1 MASISNLPYAEG
13 KKPPFKKGAQSS
25 SISKARCFECNST
38 DHLVADCPKAIEK
51 EKGALEAK
59 LEAIKKKKRVKVKNA
74 NIGREENYEEE
85 KSSRGGTIGKGKG
98 KRVATEVRLLERFI
112 SIKEAANFEEWTRK
126 RRNITPGH
134 RVDLSDME
142 DFFYELFAIWLFPH
156 IVFQYFVLNL
166 VGVGDHIG
174 VGKIFNKH
182 TFKRMGFSRNEEGML
197 VRGGQD
203 DNDESDEDDDEN
215 EGQEAMKM
223 DEEESEEE
231 PEEETLEEK

>member
-1 MASISNLPYAEG
+1 MASISNLPYAEVFNKRR
-13 KKPPFKKGAQSS
+13 KKPPFKKEAQSS

-59 LEAIKKKKRVKVKNA
+59 LETIKKNKRVKVKNV
-74 NIGREENYEEE
+74 NIGMEENYEEE
-85 KSSRGGTIGKGKG
+85 ESSRGGTIGKGKG

-126 RRNITPGH
+126 RRKIAPGH
-134 RVDLSDME
+134 RVDPSDIE
-142 DFFYELFAIWLFPH
+142 ATQTSFTNCLPYGCFLTK
-156 IVFQYFVLNL
+156 VFQYFVLNL

-182 TFKRMGFSRNEEGML
+182 TFKRIGFSRNEEGML
-197 VRGGQD
+197 
-203 DNDESDEDDDEN
+203 SDEDDDEN
-215 EGQEAMKM
+215 EGQEAMNV